1 MELAPSKFNCAVFGW
16 DWDWE
21 TQDERNLW
29 SIWGRRHKSTAE
41 SCRGKQW
48 NRTGEGRGKCW
59 AGIQDRLNIL
69 RTNKQHLRAAVRTKS
84 QTREN
89 SHIHLYPS
97 HFVLHT
103 VGTLLTA
110 PQSLPHFYGKLPSL
124 SFVHSQNGVKPNLT
138 VSSSGQVLQSFAKQ
152 AVTVRQQEPCGQARC
167 VLLVKDSTSQD
178 FALSG
183 KFSAFQNNPFS
194 SNRCSLILSSQ
205 FSIGSSLS
213 TALQRLSENKT

>member
-84 QTREN
+84 HSNERKQ
-89 SHIHLYPS
+89 SYPS
-97 HFVLHT
+97 ISITFC
-103 VGTLLTA
+103 LTY
-110 PQSLPHFYGKLPSL
+110 SWH
-124 SFVHSQNGVKPNLT
+124 
-138 VSSSGQVLQSFAKQ
+138 
-152 AVTVRQQEPCGQARC
+152 
-167 VLLVKDSTSQD
+167 
-178 FALSG
+178 
-183 KFSAFQNNPFS
+183 S
-194 SNRCSLILSSQ
+194 SNSPTVLTPFLWKTSFSFFRAFTEWCETKLNSLFIRPGVAELCKAGCHSEAAGALWPGTVCPAGKGLHKSGFCSIRKVLC
-205 FSIGSSLS
+205 FP
-213 TALQRLSENKT
+213 K